1 MERDSDDRE
10 MRTRI
15 AARVCIASHRIDREE
30 IKAGCIRECSEI
42 RNRRRGLGNAGG
54 VGRASS
60 EKNLFLSP
68 RPRRDS
74 SSRSRFL
81 TGFHPTSFLE
91 NLARTRSVTPRNDGI
106 IRIASMRGEDG

>member
-1 MERDSDDRE
+1 MERDSDGRE
-10 MRTRI
+10 TRTRI
-15 AARVCIASHRIDREE
+15 AARVCIASHRIDRGE

-68 RPRRDS
+68 PTPPRLLVSLPFPNRIS
-74 SSRSRFL
+74 SDELLGKSSAHAFR
-81 TGFHPTSFLE
+81 H
-91 NLARTRSVTPRNDGI
+91 A
-106 IRIASMRGEDG
+106 A